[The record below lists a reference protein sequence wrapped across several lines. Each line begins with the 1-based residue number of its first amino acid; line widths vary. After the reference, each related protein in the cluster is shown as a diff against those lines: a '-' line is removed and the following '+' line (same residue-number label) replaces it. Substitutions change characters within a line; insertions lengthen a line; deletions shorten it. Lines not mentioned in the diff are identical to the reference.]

1 MNFWKWKLCRA
12 CSAHAPKFADFLY
25 WTHKNIPD
33 GQHSAHFQKSLKV
46 QYHST
51 LLYSFTYREVLDFN
65 SFKRFGELRR
75 SREGSVFSTAKA
87 IMKLISSYHICVTI
101 CITYNVCTHFFSI
114 FFYSRKTVLLNRL
127 YNFVD
132 KKLAANCDFFNCFFV
147 KELYP
152 GFLNN
157 ICRKS
162 FILWFCSRQGTAESL
177 SLKFQSP
184 SA

>member
-1 MNFWKWKLCRA
+1 MQWFFKVKERYLQIFTQKYSFLRSLWIFWKWKLCRA

-51 LLYSFTYREVLDFN
+51 LLYSFTYRKVLDFN

-101 CITYNVCTHFFSI
+101 CITMFALISSVFF
-114 FFYSRKTVLLNRL
+114 
-127 YNFVD
+127 
-132 KKLAANCDFFNCFFV
+132 
-147 KELYP
+147 
-152 GFLNN
+152 
-157 ICRKS
+157 
-162 FILWFCSRQGTAESL
+162 FILERLFC
-177 SLKFQSP
+177 
-184 SA
+184 